1 MNGDYGMNNIAAV
14 VVTYNRKKMLKEN
27 IEALLNQSFSQFDI
41 MIIDNASTDG
51 TYEYI
56 SDLAKN
62 QEKIKYYNTGE
73 NLGGAGGFSL
83 GIRKACEKGYEKIWI
98 MDDDTIPQTTA
109 LEEFV
114 KVDRLLDGDY
124 GFLASTV
131 LWIDNSW
138 NKMNLLRTDPW
149 HTFEHINLVEKG
161 IVPINRASFVSLLIN
176 SKAVYDLGLPIKE
189 FFIWS
194 DDQEYTDRLS
204 KQYPCYYVSHSKV
217 IHKTA
222 TNEGSNVAV
231 DSIYRI
237 DRYKLAF
244 RNEYYIAR
252 RNKTM
257 KEYRSTLLGFFLLV
271 LKKSPDN
278 KFKRMKTIIKGRM
291 AGRFFKP
298 EIEYIKR

>member
-1 MNGDYGMNNIAAV
+1 MSKIVAI
-14 VVTYNRKKMLKEN
+14 VVTYNRKKLLREN
-27 IEALLNQSFSQFDI
+27 IEALLNQSFSQLDI

-62 QEKIKYYNTGE
+62 YGKVKYYNTGK

-83 GIRKACEKGYEKIWI
+83 GIKKACEKGYEKIWI

-109 LEEFV
+109 LEELV
-114 KVDRLLDGDY
+114 KADKLLNGDY

-131 LWIDNSW
+131 LWTDNSW

-149 HTFEHINLVEKG
+149 HVFEQNNLIEKG

-176 SKAVYDLGLPIKE
+176 AKAVFEMGLPIKE

-204 KQYPCYYVSHSKV
+204 KKYPCYYVSHSKV

-222 TNEGSNVAV
+222 TNEGSNIAL
-231 DSIYRI
+231 DTLDRI

-252 RNKTM
+252 RNKTK
-257 KEYRSTLLGFFLLV
+257 KEYNNNFRGYFLLI
-271 LKKSPDN
+271 LRKSPN
-278 KFKRMKTIIKGRM
+278 KKIKRIKTLIKGKM
-291 AGRFFKP
+291 AGKCFKP
-298 EIEYIKR
+298 EIEYISNKES

>member
-1 MNGDYGMNNIAAV
+1 MNRVVAI
-14 VVTYNRKKMLKEN
+14 VVTYNRKEFLREN

-56 SDLAKN
+56 SDLARN
-62 QEKIKYYNTGE
+62 QGKVKYYNTGE

-83 GIRKACEKGYEKIWI
+83 GIKKACEKGYEKVWI

-109 LEEFV
+109 LEELL
-114 KVDRLLDGDY
+114 KADSLLDSDY

-131 LWIDNSW
+131 LWTDNSW
-138 NKMNLLRTDPW
+138 NKMNLLRTNPW
-149 HTFEHINLVEKG
+149 HAFEKNDLVEKG

-204 KQYPCYYVSHSKV
+204 KKYSCYYVSHSKV

-222 TNEGSNVAV
+222 TNEGSNIAL
-231 DSIYRI
+231 DTSDRI
-237 DRYKLAF
+237 NRYKLAF

-252 RNKTM
+252 RNKTK
-257 KEYRSTLLGFFLLV
+257 KEYRINVRGYLLMILR
-271 LKKSPDN
+271 KSKDY
-278 KFKRMKTIIKGRM
+278 KFKRIKTLLSGAL
-291 AGRFFKP
+291 AGKRFKP
-298 EIEYIKR
+298 EIEYIKKDK

>member
-1 MNGDYGMNNIAAV
+1 MNSIAAV
-14 VVTYNRKKMLKEN
+14 VVTFNRKELLREN
-27 IEALLNQSFSQFDI
+27 IESLLNQSFSQFDI

-56 SDLAKN
+56 ADLAKN
-62 QEKIKYYNTGE
+62 HGKVKYYNTGK

-83 GIRKACEKGYEKIWI
+83 GIKKACEKGYEKVWI

-109 LEEFV
+109 LEELL
-114 KVDRLLDGDY
+114 KADRLVEGNF

-131 LWIDNSW
+131 LWTDNSW
-138 NKMNLLRTDPW
+138 NKMNLLRTDSW
-149 HTFEHINLVEKG
+149 HAFENNNLVEKG

-176 SKAVYDLGLPIKE
+176 AEAVYDVGLPIKE

-204 KQYPCYYVSHSKV
+204 KNYSCYYVSRSKV

-222 TNEGSNVAV
+222 TNEGSNIAL
-231 DSIYRI
+231 DTYDRI

-252 RNKTM
+252 RNKTK
-257 KEYRSTLLGFFLLV
+257 KEYKINVRGYLLTILR
-271 LKKSPDN
+271 KSKDY
-278 KFKRMKTIIKGRM
+278 KFKRIKTLFSGAL
-291 AGRFFKP
+291 AGRRFKP
-298 EIEYIKR
+298 EIEYLKKDK

>member
-1 MNGDYGMNNIAAV
+1 MNEMVAL
-14 VVTYNRKKMLKEN
+14 VVTYNRKELLREN

-62 QEKIKYYNTGE
+62 YEKVKYYNTGV

-83 GIRKACEKGYEKIWI
+83 GIKKACEKGYERVWI

-109 LEEFV
+109 LYELV
-114 KVDRLLDGDY
+114 KADRLVEGNF

-131 LWIDNSW
+131 LWTDNSW
-138 NKMNLLRTDPW
+138 NKMNLLRTDSW
-149 HTFEHINLVEKG
+149 HTFEKNELVENG

-176 SKAVYDLGLPIKE
+176 TDAVYEMGLPIKE

-194 DDQEYTDRLS
+194 DDQEYTDRIS
-204 KQYPCYYVSHSKV
+204 KKYPCYYVSHSKV
-217 IHKTA
+217 VHKTA
-222 TNEGSNVAV
+222 TNEGSNIAV
-231 DSIYRI
+231 DSIDRI

-252 RNKTM
+252 RNKTK
-257 KEYRSTLLGFFLLV
+257 KEYRINVRGYLLTILRKSKDYKIKRIKTLLSGV
-271 LKKSPDN
+271 LAG
-278 KFKRMKTIIKGRM
+278 KR
-291 AGRFFKP
+291 FKP
-298 EIEYIKR
+298 EIDYLEKDR

>member
-1 MNGDYGMNNIAAV
+1 MNSIAAV
-14 VVTYNRKKMLKEN
+14 VVTYNRKELLREN
-27 IEALLNQSFSQFDI
+27 IEALLNQSFGQFDI

-56 SDLAKN
+56 SDLARN
-62 QEKIKYYNTGE
+62 QGKVKYYNTGE
-73 NLGGAGGFSL
+73 NLGGAGGFSF
-83 GIRKACEKGYEKIWI
+83 GIKKACEKGYEKVWI
-98 MDDDTIPQTTA
+98 MDDDTIPETTA
-109 LEEFV
+109 LEELA
-114 KVDRLLDGDY
+114 KADRLLNGDY

-131 LWIDNSW
+131 LWTDNSW

-149 HTFEHINLVEKG
+149 HAFENNDLVESG

-176 SKAVYDLGLPIKE
+176 VDAVFELGLPIKE

-204 KQYPCYYVSHSKV
+204 KKYPCYYVSHSKV

-222 TNEGSNVAV
+222 TNEGSNIAL
-231 DSIYRI
+231 DTPDRI

-252 RNKTM
+252 RNKTK
-257 KEYRSTLLGFFLLV
+257 KEYRINVRGFFLTILR
-271 LKKSPDN
+271 KSKDY
-278 KFKRMKTIIKGRM
+278 KFKRIKTLLSGVL
-291 AGRFFKP
+291 AGKRFKP
-298 EIEYIKR
+298 EIEYLKKEK